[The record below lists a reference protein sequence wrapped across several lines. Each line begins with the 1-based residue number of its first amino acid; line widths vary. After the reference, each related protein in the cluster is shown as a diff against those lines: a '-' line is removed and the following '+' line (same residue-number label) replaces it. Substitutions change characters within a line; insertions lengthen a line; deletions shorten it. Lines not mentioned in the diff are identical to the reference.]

1 MSETPTMTPEK
12 AAALREPFPPEVI
25 GKLPKPTKADN
36 KKGECRECGGWHG
49 LPAVHLDYV
58 GHAAATD
65 RLLSVD
71 PEWTWRPMALDDAG
85 LPLIRNGELW
95 ILLTICGV
103 TRPGVGDGKSTKEMI
118 GDAIR
123 NAAMRF
129 GVALDLWAKE
139 DLHAA
144 SPEPPPELVTAE
156 QADELRAALNPRPAA
171 DRVSFLDR
179 FGVRPGDL
187 PASLYDDAARWIA
200 DLEPIEPA
208 PRPAPPVPGGE
219 A

>member
-123 NAAMRF
+123 NAAMHF
-129 GVALDLWAKE
+129 GVALDLW
-139 DLHAA
+139 
-144 SPEPPPELVTAE
+144 V
-156 QADELRAALNPRPAA
+156 
-171 DRVSFLDR
+171 
-179 FGVRPGDL
+179 
-187 PASLYDDAARWIA
+187 
-200 DLEPIEPA
+200 
-208 PRPAPPVPGGE
+208 
-219 A
+219 

>member
-1 MSETPTMTPEK
+1 MTAEMDAT
-12 AAALREPFPPEVI
+12 AAKKLREPFPIEVI
-25 GKLPKPTKADN
+25 GKLPKPTRREN
-36 KKGECRECGGWHG
+36 KPGECRECGGWHG

-65 RLLSVD
+65 RLLQVD
-71 PEWTWRPMALDDAG
+71 PSWTWEPMALDDQG
-85 LPLIRNGELW
+85 LPLVRNGELW
-95 ILLTICGV
+95 IRLTVCGV

-144 SPEPPPELVTAE
+144 TPEPPPTPIAAELAE
-156 QADELRAALNPRPAA
+156 VFAGMLNGAGPKVRKAWMEAFGCKPA
-171 DRVSFLDR
+171 
-179 FGVRPGDL
+179 DL
-187 PASLYDDAARWIA
+187 PAAREAEAEAWLDEHAAA
-200 DLEPIEPA
+200 VED
-208 PRPAPPVPGGE
+208 GE
-219 A
+219 G